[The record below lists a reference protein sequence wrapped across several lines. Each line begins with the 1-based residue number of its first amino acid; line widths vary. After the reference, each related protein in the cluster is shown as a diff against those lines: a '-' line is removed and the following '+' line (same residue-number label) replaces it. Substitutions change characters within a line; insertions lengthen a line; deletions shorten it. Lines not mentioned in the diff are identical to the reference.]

1 MEQGAEQTFLTV
13 QVEARNNL
21 SESVCPQLIQEPN
34 ILDVSFATPVIL
46 YTVIVYTKEGGRDGI
61 KIYLHPPSST

>member
-21 SESVCPQLIQEPN
+21 SESVCPQLKQEPN

-46 YTVIVYTKEGGRDGI
+46 YTVIV
-61 KIYLHPPSST
+61 